1 MHYHRH
7 DDVVPCDADH
17 DWPDWAQAL
26 FATIIHLEV
35 QLMAQQDQIN
45 TDVQQIGDA
54 LTTIA
59 QEIDAQ
65 KAQIAAQAPNADL
78 SGLDAVA
85 QKAKDLAAAAVPA
98 DPAAP
103 AAPAADPNAPAATDV
118 NPAPT
123 L

>member
-7 DDVVPCDADH
+7 DDVVLCDADH

-26 FATIIHLEV
+26 FATMIHMEV
-35 QLMAQQDQIN
+35 QLMASQDQIN
-45 TDVQQIGDA
+45 ADVQQIGDA
-54 LTTIA
+54 LTAIA
-59 QEIDAQ
+59 QEISDQSA
-65 KAQIAAQAPNADL
+65 KIAAQAPDVDL

-85 QKAKDLAAAAVPA
+85 QRAKDLAPQVAAVTPAPA
-98 DPAAP
+98 DSS
-103 AAPAADPNAPAATDV
+103 APAATDV